1 MCWKATVREG
11 LKELHTSEKGGNV
24 KAKYLIALT
33 YPYQGGDARRTAITI
48 MIELRRQLT
57 AEQMGVMCYAII
69 D

>member
-11 LKELHTSEKGGNV
+11 LKELHTLAKGGNV

-33 YPYQGGDARRTAITI
+33 YPHQGRDVRRTAITI
-48 MIELRRQLT
+48 IIELRRQLT
-57 AEQMGVMCYAII
+57 AGQMGVVCYAII